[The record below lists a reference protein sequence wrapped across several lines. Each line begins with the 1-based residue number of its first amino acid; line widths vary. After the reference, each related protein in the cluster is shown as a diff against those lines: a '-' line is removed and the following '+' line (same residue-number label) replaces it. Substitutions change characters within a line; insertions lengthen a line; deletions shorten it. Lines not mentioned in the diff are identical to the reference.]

1 MKYDKVRSMTTHEA
15 RQHMKQNDR
24 DDCKEGNR
32 PIFLEKIPQGD
43 VEEGAGKDGED
54 GILFPEMNESGK
66 EAAGDQGKA
75 KRGASRHD
83 AAGRVDEQ
91 DRHDGGR
98 QQFSQSG

>member
-32 PIFLEKIPQGD
+32 PIFLEKILQGD

-54 GILFPEMNESGK
+54 SIPF
-66 EAAGDQGKA
+66 
-75 KRGASRHD
+75 
-83 AAGRVDEQ
+83 
-91 DRHDGGR
+91 
-98 QQFSQSG
+98 

>member
-15 RQHMKQNDR
+15 RQRKKQNDR
-24 DDCKEGNR
+24 DDCREGNR
-32 PIFLEKIPQGD
+32 PVFLEKIQQDD
-43 VEEGAGKDGED
+43 VKEGAGKDGED
-54 GILFPEMNESGK
+54 GILFQEMNESGK

-75 KRGASRHD
+75 KRGASRYD

-98 QQFSQSG
+98 QQLFQSG